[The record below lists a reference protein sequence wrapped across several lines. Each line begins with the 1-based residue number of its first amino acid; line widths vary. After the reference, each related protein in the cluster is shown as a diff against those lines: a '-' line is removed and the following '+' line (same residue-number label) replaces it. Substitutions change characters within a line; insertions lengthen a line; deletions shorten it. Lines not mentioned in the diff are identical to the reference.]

1 MLDNKGFDLWADG
14 YDRDVGLAD
23 ESSLYPFAGYKAVL
37 GSIFNSVMQKSAPAV
52 LDIGFGTAVLT
63 ARLYECGC
71 CVFGQDF
78 SPRMVEIA
86 SGKMR
91 NAKLYCGDFAEG
103 LCQELLEN
111 RYDFIIATY
120 SLHHLTDEQK
130 RPFSK
135 KLLSLLNEGGSI
147 LIGDVAF
154 EDRAALEDCRE
165 DCGEGW
171 DDEEYYFIADET
183 AEYLPGLLFEKKSH
197 CAGIITAGKRGI
209 SDGQD

>member
-1 MLDNKGFDLWADG
+1 MLNSKGFDLWADG
-14 YDRDVGLAD
+14 YDRDVGLSD
-23 ESSLYPFAGYKAVL
+23 EDNLYPFAGYKAVL
-37 GSIFNSVMQKSAPAV
+37 GRIFDTVMQKSAPAV

-63 ARLYECGC
+63 AKLYERGC
-71 CVFGQDF
+71 RVFGQDF

-86 SGKMR
+86 SEKMPE
-91 NAKLYCGDFAEG
+91 AKLFCGDFTEG

-130 RPFSK
+130 LPFIK

-171 DDEEYYFIADET
+171 DDEEYYFVADE
-183 AEYLPGLLFEKKSH
+183 LKKHFSGLEFEKCSH
-197 CAGIITAGKRGI
+197 CAGVLTIRKEAEK
-209 SDGQD
+209 